1 MRSENKFY
9 IFRKLSLSEVSVI
22 FGLRDYDMSFAV
34 RITSL
39 EENRIFGNDEGG
51 TSINIDF

>member
-22 FGLRDYDMSFAV
+22 LGLRDYDMSFAV